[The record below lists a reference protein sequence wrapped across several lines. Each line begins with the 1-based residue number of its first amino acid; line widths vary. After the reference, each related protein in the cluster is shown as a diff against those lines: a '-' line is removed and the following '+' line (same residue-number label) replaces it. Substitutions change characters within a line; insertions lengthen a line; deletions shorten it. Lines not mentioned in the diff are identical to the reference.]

1 MRKGLGKIGMKVS
14 ISNTLFV
21 SKFLSEYSQC
31 HQKRQIDGKC
41 SDSSASKML
50 GSPSGSQK
58 VPNIMMLGK
67 TGAGK
72 SFFGNGIIGE
82 KDPEKGKL

>member
-1 MRKGLGKIGMKVS
+1 MSKSTEL
-14 ISNTLFV
+14 LV
-21 SKFLSEYSQC
+21 SKSFSEYSQC

-50 GSPSGSQK
+50 GSPSVSQK
-58 VPNIMMLGK
+58 VPNIMLLGK

-82 KDPEKGKL
+82 KDPAKGKIGKFL